1 MFECYARFKKQYNL
15 SQINNIHKLIF
26 LIMKKSMIIICSLFL
41 VAVSS
46 CKENPTGEPETC
58 YASTEDFF
66 IANASPMQ
74 VYYIDGTTGG
84 SITTPK
90 GTVITIPADAFINQ
104 NGDSVVGNVQIKFK
118 DVYKK
123 SEMVLNL
130 LSTHVFWDYAPLK
143 SAGMF
148 YFKAGQESEILELR
162 PGKSIM
168 VSQPLN
174 GLPID
179 TAMRPYWL
187 MTDGNISG
195 WAPVSWGG
203 TSDSLTFTNTNY
215 IYILNSVFS
224 SGSWYNTDNPDV
236 FAAYPQTTLI
246 ALPPSEFS
254 AYSVVA
260 YLYFSDINTVI
271 KFFPHSSKLIYNYA
285 PVGLGCMII
294 ALGIKDQK
302 MYASF
307 TPITIVDSMTVN
319 FPLSETTEADFL
331 TQLNSLN

>member
-1 MFECYARFKKQYNL
+1 
-15 SQINNIHKLIF
+15 
-26 LIMKKSMIIICSLFL
+26 MKKSIIIVCIVFL
-41 VAVSS
+41 VLAVSS
-46 CKENPTGEPETC
+46 CKEEPTNEPETS
-58 YASTEDFF
+58 YASTADFF
-66 IANASPMQ
+66 AANASPMQ
-74 VYYIDGTTGG
+74 IFNVDGAAGG
-84 SITTPK
+84 SYTSPK
-90 GTVITIPADAFINQ
+90 GTIITIPADAFVNQ
-104 NGDSVVGNVQIKFK
+104 NGDSIVGNIEINFK

-130 LSTHVFWDYAPLK
+130 LSTHVYGYYAPLK

-148 YFKAGQESEILELR
+148 YFKAGQGLEVLELR
-162 PGKSIM
+162 PGKSIT
-168 VSQPLN
+168 VAQPLN

-203 TSDSLTFTNTNY
+203 TSDSLTFTNSNY
-215 IYILNSVFS
+215 IYTLYKVFA
-224 SGSWYNTDNPDV
+224 SGNWYNTDNPNV
-236 FAAYPQTTLI
+236 FAGYPLTTL
-246 ALPPSEFS
+246 ALLPPSEFS
-254 AYSVVA
+254 VSSVVA
-260 YLYFSDINTVI
+260 YLYFSDVNTII
-271 KFFPHSSKLIYNYA
+271 KITAHGSKLIYNYA
-285 PVGLGCMII
+285 PVGLGCTVI

-331 TQLNSLN
+331 NQLNSLN